1 MYKCSSERLIHH
13 KHFNLYCSN
22 KYTPFAR
29 NLSKPQRCKFIT
41 ERSRTLL
48 YWLQSC
54 FMAAKYCQR
63 RQASFPIYVDVK
75 TYAIWYDFHGCV
87 DRYFVRTNVLKQTTS
102 SGQIRV
108 TFYKKS
114 VHVCWY
120 VLGFLD
126 RAAKWKHGHTVGFKL
141 KYLWKKQIHM
151 LGSHTHYDRQRA
163 TSKSHMLQAKMDRQ
177 ELATV
182 QSTLGQWEVSTVT
195 SKEGHWYIAIVTC
208 KDVTMIKTFML
219 QAKKDLW

>member
-1 MYKCSSERLIHH
+1 MYNCGSKRLINH
-13 KHFNLYCSN
+13 KHINLYCSN

-87 DRYFVRTNVLKQTTS
+87 DRYFVRTNVLKHTTS
-102 SGQIRV
+102 SDHWQV
-108 TFYKKS
+108 TFTI
-114 VHVCWY
+114 VHICWY
-120 VLGFLD
+120 VFGFVES
-126 RAAKWKHGHTVGFKL
+126 AAKWNHGHTVGFKL
-141 KYLWKKQIHM
+141 KCLWKK
-151 LGSHTHYDRQRA
+151 LGSHTHYDKQRA

-177 ELATV
+177 ELATI
-182 QSTLGQWEVSTVT
+182 QSTLSHWEVTTVT

-208 KDVTMIKTFML
+208 KKVTMIKTFML